1 MRIKAWFL
9 IIVFCCSSL
18 CSLAATS
25 TALAIKNSQDA
36 SLNSGSAD
44 KQQGS
49 TYVFVLGFLAKLV
62 LDGVAFQQELE
73 QRQDILAVPLE
84 YNQTIVCS
92 GVCQSNTDHFV
103 KGLKSAKIAAIFSG
117 FFLAT
122 SIVSDIWGG
131 FSSCPGGKKNNM
143 EVAAIISAGLSG
155 LSFIALL
162 ATNGYL
168 WNLSL
173 WHEQGVPQD
182 TVSALSVAM
191 NSGIYPL
198 IAAGIIGLPCACVLC
213 VMSASA
219 DT

>member
-1 MRIKAWFL
+1 MRIKTWILAV
-9 IIVFCCSSL
+9 VFCCSSF
-18 CSLAATS
+18 CSFAASS
-25 TALAIKNSQDA
+25 TVLAIKAANDRPNNPRA
-36 SLNSGSAD
+36 AD
-44 KQQGS
+44 KQQDR
-49 TYVFVLGFLAKLV
+49 TYIFVLGFLAKLV
-62 LDGVAFQQELE
+62 LDGVALQQELE

-84 YNQTIVCS
+84 YNQTIVCT
-92 GVCQSNTDHFV
+92 GVCQSNTNHFV

-131 FSSCPGGKKNNM
+131 VFSVRSGKKDNM
-143 EVAAIISAGLSG
+143 EAAAIISAALSG
-155 LSFIALL
+155 LSFITLL

-182 TVSALSVAM
+182 TISALSEAI

-198 IAAGIIGLPCACVLC
+198 VAAGIVGLPCACVLC
-213 VMSASA
+213 VMLASA
-219 DT
+219 ET